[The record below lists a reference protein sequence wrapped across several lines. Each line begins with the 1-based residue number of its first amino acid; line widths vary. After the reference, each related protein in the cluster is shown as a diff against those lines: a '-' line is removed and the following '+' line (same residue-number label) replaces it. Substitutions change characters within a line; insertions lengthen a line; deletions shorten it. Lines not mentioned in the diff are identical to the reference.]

1 MNSIILIGR
10 PTGTPTVTYTPSQMA
25 IAKFSLAVDRDRK
38 SKDGEKEADFFDVTA
53 FGKTAESCE
62 RYAAKGKMLAV
73 KGRAQIDSFKGKDG
87 QTRKAFVVIADQV
100 QFIEWPD
107 RDQKPQPKKPVWN
120 YIWVRTRSLR
130 LPTFCMNWPNI
141 NHWE

>member
-38 SKDGEKEADFFDVTA
+38 SKDGEKEADFFDITA

-73 KGRAQIDSFKGKDG
+73 RGRAQIDSFKGKDG

-107 RDQKPQPKKPVWN
+107 RDLKPQPKKPVE
-120 YIWVRTRSLR
+120 IDEEPFGFQALDADI
-130 LPTFCMNWPNI
+130 PF
-141 NHWE
+141 

>member
-38 SKDGEKEADFFDVTA
+38 SKDGEKEADFFDITA

-100 QFIEWPD
+100 QFIEWPE
-107 RDQKPQPKKPVWN
+107 RGEEKPKPRKPVE
-120 YIWVRTRSLR
+120 IDEEPFGFQALDEDI
-130 LPTFCMNWPNI
+130 PF
-141 NHWE
+141 

>member
-10 PTGTPTVTYTPSQMA
+10 PTGTPTVSYTPSQMA

-73 KGRAQIDSFKGKDG
+73 KGRAQIDSYKGKDG
-87 QTRKAFVVIADQV
+87 QARKAFVVIADQV
-100 QFIEWPD
+100 QFLEWPD
-107 RDQKPQPKKPVWN
+107 RDQKPQPKKPVE
-120 YIWVRTRSLR
+120 IEEDQFGFQALDADI
-130 LPTFCMNWPNI
+130 PF
-141 NHWE
+141 

>member
-10 PTGTPTVTYTPSQMA
+10 PTGTPTITYTPSQMA

-107 RDQKPQPKKPVWN
+107 RDQKPQPKKPVE
-120 YIWVRTRSLR
+120 IDEGPFDFQALDADI
-130 LPTFCMNWPNI
+130 PF
-141 NHWE
+141 

>member
-38 SKDGEKEADFFDVTA
+38 SKDGEKEADFFDITA

-73 KGRAQIDSFKGKDG
+73 RGRAQIDSFKGKDG

-100 QFIEWPD
+100 QFLEWPD
-107 RDQKPQPKKPVWN
+107 RGEEKPKPRKPVE
-120 YIWVRTRSLR
+120 IDEEPFGFQALDADV
-130 LPTFCMNWPNI
+130 PF
-141 NHWE
+141 

>member
-10 PTGTPTVTYTPSQMA
+10 PTGTPTITYTPSQMA

-38 SKDGEKEADFFDVTA
+38 SKDGEKEADFFDITA

-100 QFIEWPD
+100 QFIEWPE
-107 RDQKPQPKKPVWN
+107 RGEEKPKPRKPVE
-120 YIWVRTRSLR
+120 IDEDQFGFQALDADI
-130 LPTFCMNWPNI
+130 PF
-141 NHWE
+141 

>member
-38 SKDGEKEADFFDVTA
+38 SKDGEKEADFFDITA

-73 KGRAQIDSFKGKDG
+73 KGRAQIDSYKGKDG

-107 RDQKPQPKKPVWN
+107 RGEEKPKPRKPVE
-120 YIWVRTRSLR
+120 IDEESFGFQALDADI
-130 LPTFCMNWPNI
+130 PF
-141 NHWE
+141 

>member
-10 PTGTPTVTYTPSQMA
+10 PTGTPTITYTPSQMA

-73 KGRAQIDSFKGKDG
+73 RGRAQIDSFKGKDG

-100 QFIEWPD
+100 QLIEWPD
-107 RDQKPQPKKPVWN
+107 RDQKPQPKKPVE
-120 YIWVRTRSLR
+120 IDEEPFGFQALDEDV
-130 LPTFCMNWPNI
+130 PF
-141 NHWE
+141 

>member
-10 PTGTPTVTYTPSQMA
+10 PTGTPTVTYTPSQIA

-38 SKDGEKEADFFDVTA
+38 SKDGEKEADFFDITA

-73 KGRAQIDSFKGKDG
+73 RGRAQIDSFKGKDG

-107 RDQKPQPKKPVWN
+107 RGEEKPQPKKPVE
-120 YIWVRTRSLR
+120 IDEEPFGFQALDADI
-130 LPTFCMNWPNI
+130 PF
-141 NHWE
+141 

>member
-100 QFIEWPD
+100 QFIEWPE
-107 RDQKPQPKKPVWN
+107 RGEEKPKPRKPVE
-120 YIWVRTRSLR
+120 IDEEPFGFQALDEDI
-130 LPTFCMNWPNI
+130 PF
-141 NHWE
+141 

>member
-10 PTGTPTVTYTPSQMA
+10 PTGNPTVTYTPSQMA

-38 SKDGEKEADFFDVTA
+38 SKDGEKEADFFDVTV

-87 QTRKAFVVIADQV
+87 QQRKAFVVIADQV
-100 QFIEWPD
+100 QFLEWPD
-107 RDQKPQPKKPVWN
+107 RGEEKPKPRKPVE
-120 YIWVRTRSLR
+120 IDEE
-130 LPTFCMNWPNI
+130 TFGFQALDADIPF
-141 NHWE
+141 

>member
-10 PTGTPTVTYTPSQMA
+10 PTGTPTITYTPSQMA

-73 KGRAQIDSFKGKDG
+73 RGRAQIDSFKGKDG

-107 RDQKPQPKKPVWN
+107 RDQKPQPKKPVE
-120 YIWVRTRSLR
+120 IDEEPFGFQTLDADI
-130 LPTFCMNWPNI
+130 PF
-141 NHWE
+141 

>member
-1 MNSIILIGR
+1 MNNVVLIGR
-10 PTGTPTVTYTPSQMA
+10 PTGEPQMAYTPSQMA
-25 IAKFSLAVDRDRK
+25 IAKFTLAVDRDRK

-73 KGRAQIDSFKGKDG
+73 RGRAQIDSFKGKDG

-107 RDQKPQPKKPVWN
+107 RDQKPQPKKPVE
-120 YIWVRTRSLR
+120 IDEEPFGFQALDADI
-130 LPTFCMNWPNI
+130 PF
-141 NHWE
+141 

>member
-10 PTGTPTVTYTPSQMA
+10 PTGTPTITYTPSQMA

-53 FGKTAESCE
+53 FGKTAENCE

-107 RDQKPQPKKPVWN
+107 RDQKPQPKKPIEIDEEPFGFQELDADV
-120 YIWVRTRSLR
+120 
-130 LPTFCMNWPNI
+130 PF
-141 NHWE
+141 

>member
-38 SKDGEKEADFFDVTA
+38 SKDGEKEADFFDITA

-100 QFIEWPD
+100 QFIEWPE
-107 RDQKPQPKKPVWN
+107 RGEEKPKPRKPVE
-120 YIWVRTRSLR
+120 IDEDQFGFQALDADI
-130 LPTFCMNWPNI
+130 PF
-141 NHWE
+141 

>member
-10 PTGTPTVTYTPSQMA
+10 PTGNPTVTYTPSQMA

-38 SKDGEKEADFFDVTA
+38 SKDGEKEADFFDITA
-53 FGKTAESCE
+53 FGKTAESVE
-62 RYAAKGKMLAV
+62 RFAAKGKMLAV

-107 RDQKPQPKKPVWN
+107 RDQKPQPKKP
-120 YIWVRTRSLR
+120 IEIEEDQFGFQALDADI
-130 LPTFCMNWPNI
+130 PF
-141 NHWE
+141 

>member
-10 PTGTPTVTYTPSQMA
+10 PTGTPTVSYTPSQMA

-38 SKDGEKEADFFDVTA
+38 SKDGEKEADFFDITA

-100 QFIEWPD
+100 QFIEWPE
-107 RDQKPQPKKPVWN
+107 RGEEKPKPRKPVE
-120 YIWVRTRSLR
+120 IDEDQFGFQALDADI
-130 LPTFCMNWPNI
+130 PF
-141 NHWE
+141 

>member
-10 PTGTPTVTYTPSQMA
+10 PTGNPTVTYTPSQMA

-107 RDQKPQPKKPVWN
+107 RGEEKPKPRKPVE
-120 YIWVRTRSLR
+120 IDEEPFGFQALDADI
-130 LPTFCMNWPNI
+130 PF
-141 NHWE
+141 

>member
-73 KGRAQIDSFKGKDG
+73 RGRAQIDSFKGKDG

-100 QFIEWPD
+100 QFLEWPD
-107 RDQKPQPKKPVWN
+107 RDQKPKPRKPVE
-120 YIWVRTRSLR
+120 IDEEPFGFQALDADI
-130 LPTFCMNWPNI
+130 PF
-141 NHWE
+141 

>member
-10 PTGTPTVTYTPSQMA
+10 PTGTPTVSYTPSQMA

-38 SKDGEKEADFFDVTA
+38 SKDGEKEADFFDITA

-100 QFIEWPD
+100 QFIEWPE
-107 RDQKPQPKKPVWN
+107 RGEEKPKPRKPVE
-120 YIWVRTRSLR
+120 IEEDQFGFQALDADI
-130 LPTFCMNWPNI
+130 PF
-141 NHWE
+141 

>member
-10 PTGTPTVTYTPSQMA
+10 PTGTPTVSYTPSQMA

-107 RDQKPQPKKPVWN
+107 RGEEKPKPRKPVE
-120 YIWVRTRSLR
+120 IDEEPFGFQSLDADI
-130 LPTFCMNWPNI
+130 PF
-141 NHWE
+141 

>member
-38 SKDGEKEADFFDVTA
+38 SKAGEKEADCFDVTA

-73 KGRAQIDSFKGKDG
+73 RGRAQIDSFKGKDG

-107 RDQKPQPKKPVWN
+107 RDQKPQPKKPVE
-120 YIWVRTRSLR
+120 IDEEPFGFQALDADI
-130 LPTFCMNWPNI
+130 PF
-141 NHWE
+141 

>member
-10 PTGTPTVTYTPSQMA
+10 PTGTPTVSYTPSQMA

-73 KGRAQIDSFKGKDG
+73 KGRAQIDSYKGKDG
-87 QTRKAFVVIADQV
+87 QPRKAFVVIADQV

-107 RDQKPQPKKPVWN
+107 RGEEKPKPRKPVE
-120 YIWVRTRSLR
+120 IEEDQFGFQALDADI
-130 LPTFCMNWPNI
+130 PF
-141 NHWE
+141 

>member
-38 SKDGEKEADFFDVTA
+38 SKAGEKEADCFDVTA

-62 RYAAKGKMLAV
+62 RYAKARTDR
-73 KGRAQIDSFKGKDG
+73 RARPS
-87 QTRKAFVVIADQV
+87 
-100 QFIEWPD
+100 WSSP
-107 RDQKPQPKKPVWN
+107 
-120 YIWVRTRSLR
+120 TRSSLSNGLTAIR
-130 LPTFCMNWPNI
+130 SRSRKSRSRSTK
-141 NHWE
+141 NHSASRHSMQISHFR

>member
-38 SKDGEKEADFFDVTA
+38 SKDGEKEADFFDITA

-62 RYAAKGKMLAV
+62 RYASKGKMLAV
-73 KGRAQIDSFKGKDG
+73 RGRAQIDSFKGKDG

-100 QFIEWPD
+100 QFLEWPD
-107 RDQKPQPKKPVWN
+107 RGEEKPKPRKPVE
-120 YIWVRTRSLR
+120 IEEDQFGFQALDADI
-130 LPTFCMNWPNI
+130 PF
-141 NHWE
+141 

>member
-10 PTGTPTVTYTPSQMA
+10 PTGTPTVSYTPSQMA

-38 SKDGEKEADFFDVTA
+38 SKDGEKEADFFDITA

-100 QFIEWPD
+100 QFIEWPE
-107 RDQKPQPKKPVWN
+107 RGEEKPKPRKPVE
-120 YIWVRTRSLR
+120 IEEDQFGFQALDEDV
-130 LPTFCMNWPNI
+130 PF
-141 NHWE
+141 